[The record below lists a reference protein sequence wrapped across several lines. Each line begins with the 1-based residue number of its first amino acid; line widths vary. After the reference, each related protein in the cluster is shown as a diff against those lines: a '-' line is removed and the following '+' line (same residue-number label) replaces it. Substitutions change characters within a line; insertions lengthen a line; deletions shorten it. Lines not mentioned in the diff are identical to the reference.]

1 MLANILGQTFGE
13 KCLQCLFLKDRRGM
27 QRTGNSRPCFISYR
41 ERGGEFVFV
50 SHHGPLARLYIMG
63 FGVKTCREAAGTGRT
78 LCVFHS
84 ASDIM
89 TTETW
94 SCIDRFHLDGFL
106 ASFDTH
112 CVHVRGEVITI
123 SGTVVEWKKQ

>member
-1 MLANILGQTFGE
+1 MVCSVYFLEDWELLVMFHLLNRGRGE
-13 KCLQCLFLKDRRGM
+13 R
-27 QRTGNSRPCFISYR
+27 
-41 ERGGEFVFV
+41 EFVFV